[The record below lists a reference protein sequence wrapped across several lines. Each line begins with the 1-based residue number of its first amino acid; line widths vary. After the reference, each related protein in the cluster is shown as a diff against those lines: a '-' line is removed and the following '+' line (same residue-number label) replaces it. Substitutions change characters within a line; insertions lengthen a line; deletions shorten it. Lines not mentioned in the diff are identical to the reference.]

1 MKTLKTILLSCG
13 AAVLAMLSLVIIQ
26 WIFNISNNLDF
37 FIGFISA
44 MVFEKTQ
51 FYLEDNL
58 K

>member
-13 AAVLAMLSLVIIQ
+13 AAVLAMLLLVIIQ
-26 WIFNISNNLDF
+26 WIFNIPNNLDF

-51 FYLEDNL
+51 LYLEDNL

>member
-13 AAVLAMLSLVIIQ
+13 AAVLAMLLMVIVQ
-26 WIFNISNNLDF
+26 WVFNISNSLDF
-37 FIGFISA
+37 FIGFITA

-51 FYLEDNL
+51 VYLEDNL

>member
-13 AAVLAMLSLVIIQ
+13 AAILAMLLMVIVQ
-26 WIFNISNNLDF
+26 WVFNISNNLDF
-37 FIGFISA
+37 FIGFITA

-51 FYLEDNL
+51 VYLEDNL